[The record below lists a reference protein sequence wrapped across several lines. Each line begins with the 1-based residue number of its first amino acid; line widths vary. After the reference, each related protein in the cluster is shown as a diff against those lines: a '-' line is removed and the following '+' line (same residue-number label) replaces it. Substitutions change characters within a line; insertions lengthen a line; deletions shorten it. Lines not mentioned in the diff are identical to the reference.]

1 MPRTLTLKENT
12 MKMKHPVRVILA
24 LIAAT
29 VGTSWAYAQMQ
40 IPMGQDM
47 MGCPM
52 MGMMGQEGM
61 QGMMR
66 PGSMAAQVE
75 GRLAYLKAELGITE
89 PQAEAWKQCED
100 AVRSRTSAMQGMR
113 QEMMKAMQG
122 GSVADRVKTRIT
134 MMEEMVASMKAQST
148 AIENLYKVLTDE
160 QKKKGDQLLRM
171 GRM

>member
-1 MPRTLTLKENT
+1 M
-12 MKMKHPVRVILA
+12 
-24 LIAAT
+24 
-29 VGTSWAYAQMQ
+29 QM
-40 IPMGQDM
+40 PMGQGM

-52 MGMMGQEGM
+52 MGIMGEEGM
-61 QGMMR
+61 PGMIG

-122 GSVADRVKTRIT
+122 STVGDRMKTRIS
-134 MMEEMVASMKAQST
+134 MMEGMVASMKVQST
-148 AIENLYKVLTDE
+148 AIENLYNVLTDE
-160 QKKKGDQLLRM
+160 QKKKADQLLGTGM
-171 GRM
+171 M